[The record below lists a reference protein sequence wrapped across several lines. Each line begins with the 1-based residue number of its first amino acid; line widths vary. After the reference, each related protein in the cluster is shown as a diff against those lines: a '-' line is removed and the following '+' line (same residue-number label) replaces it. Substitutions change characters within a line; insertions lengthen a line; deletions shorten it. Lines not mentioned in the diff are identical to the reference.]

1 MKHMTQS
8 AFTSFKVLPLGFSAF
23 EKSTVETFFRLA
35 ARRAPFWEV
44 TERFEEA
51 SVVLLN
57 GLTRQDVDALSRKL
71 GAGQRVVIV
80 GASDFAS
87 GWPVLPRPLRLTALL
102 TCLGAFVSPVE
113 LVSQAALP
121 VANPS
126 GSADHSRLAAPAS
139 ALVPTMP
146 SGAPTALI
154 PVPATAPVLTTLQPA
169 PAITVNSVTGDSVAI
184 GRFQAPVKPPLATP
198 LQSVPL
204 AGAAFRI
211 GGAAIAPMP
220 SVVPVPAAQVKV
232 ASVASRTIDVTALAT
247 STGVAAVTS
256 ARNVLIVDDSD
267 VALKFM
273 QSRLRHF
280 GYESL
285 LARSGEEALN
295 MTERQ
300 DFQFVFLDVMMAGLD
315 GYQTCRAIKM
325 NKGRRATVPV
335 IVMLT
340 SRGGTIDKIR
350 GSMSGCD
357 AYLTKPL
364 NEQQLGMVLTQHSGV
379 KIPAKAPVPSGSR
392 LAAAIPAA
400 RSTQPGFQK
409 QHG

>member
-1 MKHMTQS
+1 MTHPKL
-8 AFTSFKVLPLGFSAF
+8 TSFKVFPLGFSAF

-44 TERFEEA
+44 TERFEDA
-51 SVVLLN
+51 SVVLIN
-57 GLTRQDVDALSRKL
+57 AVTRQDIDAVSLKL
-71 GAGQRVVIV
+71 DPGQRVVLV
-80 GASDFAS
+80 GTSDFS
-87 GWPVLPRPLRLTALL
+87 TGWPVLPRPLRLTALL

-113 LVSQAALP
+113 LVAPAGVATAVPTGAPGVPQHAAPENVQAPIAVAASPFATVPAAIP
-121 VANPS
+121 VQVPV
-126 GSADHSRLAAPAS
+126 RPAPAS
-139 ALVPTMP
+139 FASPEARFPAV
-146 SGAPTALI
+146 SGLAGVLAK
-154 PVPATAPVLTTLQPA
+154 PVMPA
-169 PAITVNSVTGDSVAI
+169 PSQSSSLADS
-184 GRFQAPVKPPLATP
+184 
-198 LQSVPL
+198 
-204 AGAAFRI
+204 AFRI
-211 GGAAIAPMP
+211 GGSTTAPRPVIAP
-220 SVVPVPAAQVKV
+220 AAAAAGKV
-232 ASVASRTIDVTALAT
+232 ASFANRTIDVFGAA
-247 STGVAAVTS
+247 SPVASAAPSS

-285 LARSGEEALN
+285 LARSGEEALV
-295 MTERQ
+295 MTANQ

-335 IVMLT
+335 VVMLT

-364 NEQQLGMVLTQHSGV
+364 NEQQLGMVLTQHSAP
-379 KIPAKAPVPSGSR
+379 KTSPKAPVVAGTRPV
-392 LAAAIPAA
+392 AATFGARAA
-400 RSTQPGFQK
+400 QSTPQK
-409 QHG
+409 LQG

>member
-1 MKHMTQS
+1 MTHQKL
-8 AFTSFKVLPLGFSAF
+8 TSFKVFPLGFSAF

-44 TERFEEA
+44 TERVEDA

-57 GLTRQDVDALSRKL
+57 AVSRQDIDAVSPKL
-71 GAGQRVVIV
+71 AAGQRVVLV
-80 GASDFAS
+80 GASDFS
-87 GWPVLPRPLRLTALL
+87 TGWSVLPRPLRLTALL
-102 TCLGAFVSPVE
+102 TCLGGLLSPVE
-113 LVSQAALP
+113 MVAQAALP
-121 VANPS
+121 SAVPAGDSGLPRPAAAAIVQPSVAS
-126 GSADHSRLAAPAS
+126 GFPF
-139 ALVPTMP
+139 
-146 SGAPTALI
+146 
-154 PVPATAPVLTTLQPA
+154 ATAPALNPVAPPVQPA
-169 PAITVNSVTGDSVAI
+169 PAKGASPDGTLPGAAGGAAVAVSPVRPAASQPPSFTDS
-184 GRFQAPVKPPLATP
+184 
-198 LQSVPL
+198 
-204 AGAAFRI
+204 AFRI
-211 GGAAIAPMP
+211 GGTTIAPR
-220 SVVPVPAAQVKV
+220 PVAAPAAPAASKV
-232 ASVASRTIDVTALAT
+232 AAFANRTIDVSVPAAPPANAAT
-247 STGVAAVTS
+247 LS

-285 LARSGEEALN
+285 LARSGEEALA
-295 MTERQ
+295 MTENQ

-335 IVMLT
+335 VVMLT

-364 NEQQLGMVLTQHSGV
+364 NEQQLGMVLTQHSTPKGA
-379 KIPAKAPVPSGSR
+379 AKAPVVAGSR
-392 LAAAIPAA
+392 PVATAFVARPAQ
-400 RSTQPGFQK
+400 STLQK
-409 QHG
+409 LQG